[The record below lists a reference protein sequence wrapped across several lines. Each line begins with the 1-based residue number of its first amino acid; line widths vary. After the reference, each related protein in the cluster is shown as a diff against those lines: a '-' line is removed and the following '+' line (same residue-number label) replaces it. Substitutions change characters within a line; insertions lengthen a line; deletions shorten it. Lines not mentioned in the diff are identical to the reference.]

1 MEIISMN
8 KNLSST
14 DMLVVNV
21 LKTELNSTSIT
32 ARYREEILNRIATLE
47 SNKIIP
53 NTILKST
60 LT

>member
-47 SNKIIP
+47 SNKVIP

>member
-1 MEIISMN
+1 MN

-47 SNKIIP
+47 SNKIP
-53 NTILKST
+53 PKTLLKST